1 MNEIL
6 RFLNSHSSVRKFTA
20 QPISVADETNIITT
34 AQRSPTSS
42 NIQAYSIISIRDD
55 EHKEMISVWA
65 GDQEHIKHAP
75 LFLVFCADL
84 YRLRTLNDAR
94 DYPYDGGL
102 TELFI
107 QATVDTALV
116 AGRALQAAQA
126 LGLGG
131 VMVGGIRN
139 KIQELSD
146 LLELPELVYPVMG
159 MSLGYPVRES
169 AIKPRLPQEA
179 VSFKERYDTEAF
191 EEPIKDYDDTILH
204 LGYLKGREVRPEDYP
219 DFEGAY
225 SWSEHTARRMANLEG
240 PVMRRHMLG
249 YLQARGFLL
258 K

>member
-1 MNEIL
+1 MNEIMK
-6 RFLNSHSSVRKFTA
+6 FLNSHSSVRHFTEQA
-20 QPISVADETNIITT
+20 VTDADETNIITT

-42 NIQAYSIISIRDD
+42 NIQAYSIISIRDKR
-55 EHKEMISVWA
+55 HKEQIADWA
-65 GDQEHIKHAP
+65 GDQKHIVQAP

-84 YRLRTLNDAR
+84 FRLRTLNDER
-94 DYPYDGGL
+94 DYPYDGGF

-126 LGLGG
+126 LGMGG

-139 KIQELSD
+139 KIEELSE

-159 MSLGYPVRES
+159 MSLGYPDKEPL
-169 AIKPRLPQEA
+169 IKPRLPQEA
-179 VSFKERYDTEAF
+179 ISFKERYDAEAF
-191 EEPIKDYDDTILH
+191 DEPIKEYDDTILH

-219 DFEGAY
+219 DFEGVY

-240 PVMRRHMLG
+240 TVMRRHMLS
-249 YLQARGFLL
+249 YLQERGFLL